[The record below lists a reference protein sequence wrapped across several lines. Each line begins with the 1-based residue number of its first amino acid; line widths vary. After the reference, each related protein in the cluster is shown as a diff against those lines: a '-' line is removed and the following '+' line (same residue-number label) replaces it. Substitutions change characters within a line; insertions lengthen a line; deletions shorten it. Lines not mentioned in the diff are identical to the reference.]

1 MCGHA
6 PAASGHLHVPGRR
19 AVLPPAV
26 LPPIDAVS
34 RLRPRRRSCAPGS
47 DAAEGLLGPDP
58 VRHQRRRGGRQRSFA
73 PSHHAT
79 RAPGAGGRGAGAA
92 GDAHAAR
99 RSGRDAC
106 GLLDAPA
113 RRGPP
118 GLRRD
123 RLRRARRGG
132 SVACGVVG
140 ARGLPRRYRSVRPG
154 ALPRPPRRPPG
165 GGRRSRRA
173 VPGVEPMPRWW
184 RDGACCASVPPE
196 RPWSERPANP
206 DTVCGPI
213 SPRIA
218 TGWRYRKRGTGNDAG
233 IRSTR
238 ASCPVRGCARRGTGG
253 RGPAHGDR
261 RRRGHGDGRQHH

>member
-6 PAASGHLHVPGRR
+6 PAARVTFTYQEGAPFSRR
-19 AVLPPAV
+19 RYSLRST
-26 LPPIDAVS
+26 LVS
-34 RLRPRRRSCAPGS
+34 RLRPRRRSGAPGP
-47 DAAEGLLGPDP
+47 DAAEGLLGPDL

-99 RSGRDAC
+99 RSGGAAC

-113 RRGPP
+113 RRRPP

-132 SVACGVVG
+132 SVARGVVG

-173 VPGVEPMPRWW
+173 AARRRAMPRWW

-218 TGWRYRKRGTGNDAG
+218 TGWRYRKRGDRQRCGDQVDAG
-233 IRSTR
+233 ELPCSRSRSSRHRR
-238 ASCPVRGCARRGTGG
+238 ARSCSRRPPPARSR
-253 RGPAHGDR
+253 
-261 RRRGHGDGRQHH
+261 